1 MWEVYVYM
9 IAGALETKGIR
20 SGAGGAGCCEP
31 PGMGARGNPLKQL
44 SELSEVL
51 PSSKPLFSKKQDMKN
66 IDKLKY
72 FEGEEAFA

>member
-1 MWEVYVYM
+1 M
-9 IAGALETKGIR
+9 IAGALEARGVR

-44 SELSEVL
+44 PVLSEVP
-51 PSSKPLFSKKQDMKN
+51 PSSKPLFSKEQDMKN
-66 IDKLKY
+66 TDKLKY